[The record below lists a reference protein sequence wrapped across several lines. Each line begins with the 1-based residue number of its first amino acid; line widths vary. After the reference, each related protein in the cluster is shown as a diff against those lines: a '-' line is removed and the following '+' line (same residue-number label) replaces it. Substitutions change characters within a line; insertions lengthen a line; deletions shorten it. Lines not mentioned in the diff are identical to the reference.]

1 MATLALEGKVA
12 IVTGGSKGIGRATVI
27 GLAKAGAKVVVNYAG
42 DAAAAEEVVKEV
54 GEKSAVAVK
63 ANAGSVA
70 GVQNIVQTAMDT
82 FGQIDILIANAGVLP
97 MKGEM
102 MRDSGL
108 C

>member
-1 MATLALEGKVA
+1 MASLVLAGKVA

-27 GLAKAGAKVVVNYAG
+27 GLAKAGAKVVANYAG

-70 GVQNIVQTAMDT
+70 GVKNIVQTAMDT

-97 MKGEM
+97 MKGETEW
-102 MRDSGL
+102 DSWL